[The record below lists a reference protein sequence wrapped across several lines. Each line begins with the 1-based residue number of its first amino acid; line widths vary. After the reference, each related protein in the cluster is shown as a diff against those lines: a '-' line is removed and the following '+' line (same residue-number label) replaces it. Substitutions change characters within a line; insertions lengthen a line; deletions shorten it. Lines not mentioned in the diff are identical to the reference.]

1 MNVQKKTAIVW
12 QRNSLVGVVTNVKK
26 VTIVGARGVIVA
38 AKRIPERDPKTG
50 RKRPTSKHSDLYT
63 DENPRGTIKKLGFTS
78 GSSARESV
86 RRIEKSGKPHKHMI
100 QAAMAMEQRSRF
112 AARRA
117 KDPSKKK
124 SLSLANK
131 VYKGYINK
139 LKKRTIALR
148 KKKK

>member
-1 MNVQKKTAIVW
+1 M
-12 QRNSLVGVVTNVKK
+12 R
-26 VTIVGARGVIVA
+26 GALVA

-63 DENPRGTIKKLGFTS
+63 DENPRGTIKKLGFTT
-78 GSSARESV
+78 GTAARQSV
-86 RRIEKSGKPHKHMI
+86 SKIEKSGKPHKHMI

-112 AARRA
+112 ASRRA
-117 KDPSKKK
+117 KDATKKK
-124 SLSLANK
+124 SLGAANK

-148 KKKK
+148 KAKK

>member
-1 MNVQKKTAIVW
+1 MNVIYKIISNFINNK
-12 QRNSLVGVVTNVKK
+12 SLYIGENVTMS
-26 VTIVGARGVIVA
+26 
-38 AKRIPERDPKTG
+38 E
-50 RKRPTSKHSDLYT
+50 
-63 DENPRGTIKKLGFTS
+63 
-78 GSSARESV
+78 
-86 RRIEKSGKPHKHMI
+86 HMI